1 MRNLSFQKSVCI
13 NNIDIGEQIMHIFIV
28 YYHLSIYYVSWLIRY
43 VSKENILRKEYI
55 QILFTQYLQDCII
68 NINVA

>member
-1 MRNLSFQKSVCI
+1 MSFQNSVCI
-13 NNIDIGEQIMHIFIV
+13 NNIDTGEQIMHIFIV
-28 YYHLSIYYVSWLIRY
+28 FYHLSIYYVSWLIRY

-55 QILFTQYLQDCII
+55 QILFMQYLQDCII